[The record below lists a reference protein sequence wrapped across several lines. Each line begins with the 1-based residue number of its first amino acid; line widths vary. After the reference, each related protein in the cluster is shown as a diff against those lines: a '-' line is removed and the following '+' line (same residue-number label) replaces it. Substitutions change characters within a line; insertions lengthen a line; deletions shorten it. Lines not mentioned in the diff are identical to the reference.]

1 MNPTNYINYD
11 AGTRVRRWWPTL
23 WRNTCILEKCV
34 HLSWPLCLISVL
46 QAMADIVKKHLHSG
60 EVCSPQLTAVFDICV
75 AGDGRHCEE
84 TPAFW
89 WSVFT
94 SVGPALPYV
103 RQCHLWDGQ
112 GVFRFPAVPAGGTPL
127 QVVVSVLKCLSQR
140 PSDAYLW
147 LRDLDL
153 TCAERWSLR
162 ELVLCAI
169 HVEIWYHSSMVLPPS
184 EQESKCFA
192 SESKVTSVYNFFVV
206 VAILQDFFN

>member
-1 MNPTNYINYD
+1 MNPTNYIN
-11 AGTRVRRWWPTL
+11 TQHFVQ
-23 WRNTCILEKCV
+23 
-34 HLSWPLCLISVL
+34 HLSHHFQHTHTHIWCWHVCA
-46 QAMADIVKKHLHSG
+46 QMMANIVKKHLHSG
-60 EVCSPQLTAVFDICV
+60 EVCSPQLTAVFDISV

-153 TCAERWSLR
+153 TCAER
-162 ELVLCAI
+162 
-169 HVEIWYHSSMVLPPS
+169 
-184 EQESKCFA
+184 
-192 SESKVTSVYNFFVV
+192 
-206 VAILQDFFN
+206 